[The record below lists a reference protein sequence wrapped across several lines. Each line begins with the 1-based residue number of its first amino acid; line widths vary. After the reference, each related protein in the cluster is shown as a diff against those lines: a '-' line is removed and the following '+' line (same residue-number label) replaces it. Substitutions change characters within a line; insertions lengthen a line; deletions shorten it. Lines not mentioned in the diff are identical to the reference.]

1 MDRIEMIKNIIRQL
15 IDRTK
20 KIKNI
25 ILELNKLIVAFF
37 IPYKVSDETLALP
50 KEMKKEGF
58 IVYLLQ
64 YSLTVIS
71 IGFSFTLKL
80 TNMMIEKKLIL
91 IGIVFFMIYRGNQ
104 IIKIAFGNYI
114 DLRKQKL
121 DIELDNQN
129 NLRCFKIF
137 SLVRNKILK
146 YDESN
151 NFYKLMSNE
160 EILNCIS
167 KFLANYWAIKVSHIF
182 EIAEF
187 FSIIGLLILAVA
199 TNTVI
204 PQYIYIPMILFFI
217 LVSFSASLYSHLYT
231 VKQNKNSRKT
241 EDEKSLLIN
250 DLTRVNSIINN
261 DLYMRIKK
269 LESCLKRSNENNTN
283 YMQKMNSSDLF
294 TTIIEVL
301 NHYVIIVLYLI
312 SVNWSEISLT
322 TITEITATLVI
333 VEEALSQVKKLG
345 RTFNLYNKKLSA
357 LENEKENLMNIMH
370 IYHEQSDKLAVQKKV
385 ESITIEPF
393 DIRYMEESENDKPF
407 KLKSYKTINL
417 NKGEI
422 AILYGPSGSG
432 KSTFMKMLTEKIRLK
447 KSSEL
452 VSTNRFLFYDE
463 TLSFGSLSIYE
474 ELFCDTENPNLK
486 KMQQILSNLHLWD
499 EISSNC
505 IDVWTWMKE
514 KKFLHSLSNGQ
525 KQRMILAKMLYWLDE
540 SIDVLVLDECTSGLD
555 DKTDSNSADAEKI
568 LEYIVRFANTDKKRI
583 IIISTH
589 QNIEGFKQNLS
600 KDFVFKNF
608 MFIKGNEENYI
619 EEF

>member
-1 MDRIEMIKNIIRQL
+1 
-15 IDRTK
+15 
-20 KIKNI
+20 
-25 ILELNKLIVAFF
+25 
-37 IPYKVSDETLALP
+37 
-50 KEMKKEGF
+50 
-58 IVYLLQ
+58 
-64 YSLTVIS
+64 
-71 IGFSFTLKL
+71 
-80 TNMMIEKKLIL
+80 
-91 IGIVFFMIYRGNQ
+91 
-104 IIKIAFGNYI
+104 
-114 DLRKQKL
+114 
-121 DIELDNQN
+121 
-129 NLRCFKIF
+129 
-137 SLVRNKILK
+137 
-146 YDESN
+146 
-151 NFYKLMSNE
+151 
-160 EILNCIS
+160 
-167 KFLANYWAIKVSHIF
+167 
-182 EIAEF
+182 
-187 FSIIGLLILAVA
+187 
-199 TNTVI
+199 
-204 PQYIYIPMILFFI
+204 
-217 LVSFSASLYSHLYT
+217 
-231 VKQNKNSRKT
+231 
-241 EDEKSLLIN
+241 
-250 DLTRVNSIINN
+250 
-261 DLYMRIKK
+261 
-269 LESCLKRSNENNTN
+269 
-283 YMQKMNSSDLF
+283 
-294 TTIIEVL
+294 
-301 NHYVIIVLYLI
+301 
-312 SVNWSEISLT
+312 
-322 TITEITATLVI
+322 
-333 VEEALSQVKKLG
+333 
-345 RTFNLYNKKLSA
+345 
-357 LENEKENLMNIMH
+357 MNIMH